1 MAKKFPKSSGLD
13 IEGLMT
19 DIDNS
24 ESIQKRSDDLAE
36 LLRRTNQAIENQ
48 VKLLG
53 LANDK
58 VENLTIRKLTY
69 KNPTMKEKFDE
80 ALAELYRVCPGA
92 ASIYRLEP
100 VDGRNAAFTLYADRD
115 GVVQYIKLALE

>member
-1 MAKKFPKSSGLD
+1 MAKKYPKSSGLD

-53 LANDK
+53 LANDT
-58 VENLTIRKLTY
+58 L
-69 KNPTMKEKFDE
+69 
-80 ALAELYRVCPGA
+80 PGQPA
-92 ASIYRLEP
+92 VY
-100 VDGRNAAFTLYADRD
+100 GR
-115 GVVQYIKLALE
+115 